1 MERLHFC
8 DGSIF
13 RSDIENVFDKVQCFI
28 DQTTAA
34 ARDQDH
40 TVHTTLETR
49 IPFSNIV
56 GKVFCVSKL
65 PSLKGWI
72 SKIIRDTQ
80 L

>member
-40 TVHTTLETR
+40 TVHTILESG
-49 IPFSNIV
+49 IPFSIIV
-56 GKVFCVSKL
+56 VQGFVSKL
-65 PSLKGWI
+65 PSFKRWI
-72 SKIIRDTQ
+72 SKVIIDTQ